1 MAFNYQKLVQLHRMS
16 GETQT
21 EFSAAIF
28 GKSKK
33 MELRYF
39 DRPSISTQHLEMMC
53 LHYHVPME
61 TFFDTVGLP
70 SVSSYAGKGG
80 IGIGNFNAHDHSRQS
95 IGAQSEKITLLEQQL
110 ESANKQV
117 DYLQEQNRTLSEILR
132 SVTVGTQKSH
142 SSIS

>member
-1 MAFNYQKLVQLHRMS
+1 MSFIYGKLVELHRMS

-33 MELRYF
+33 MELKYF

-53 LHYHVPME
+53 LHYKVPME

-70 SVSSYAGKGG
+70 SASTLLNKGG
-80 IGIGNFNAHDHSRQS
+80 IGIGNFNANDHSRQS
-95 IGAQSEKITLLEQQL
+95 IGMQGEKIAMLERQL
-110 ESANKQV
+110 SAANKQI

-132 SVTVGTQKSH
+132 SVTVGAQNK
-142 SSIS
+142 